1 MRATG
6 RRAALVAAFV
16 GLLAALVAGAPGA
29 QVDRALVGAAGSAL
43 VVDSTT
49 LASPALS
56 VVGDALRSTHPAIAR
71 TVTTDRSPV
80 AHVGGAAVVPLALLL
95 AVLALALA
103 ARRSS
108 WPSRLATWCRST
120 APRAPPA
127 LASC

>member
-1 MRATG
+1 
-6 RRAALVAAFV
+6 VAAFV
-16 GLLAALVAGAPGA
+16 GLLAALVAGGAPGA
-29 QVDRALVGAAGSAL
+29 QADPALVGAAGSAL

-103 ARRSS
+103 ARCSS

-127 LASC
+127 LAAC

>member
-127 LASC
+127 PASC